1 MGHNVITLVEGNELN
16 TYGKELVLAFNEFF
30 ASTIE
35 NLGKSSNFLSN
46 LNLNNIDGILV
57 QFEIHLSTIA
67 IKQKF
72 LVTD

>member
-16 TYGKELVLAFNEFF
+16 ADGKELVLAFNEFF
-30 ASTIE
+30 VSTIE